1 MKPQTPPATCDVAQ
15 LVLRHQA
22 GLWRYLR
29 SLGCDAALAEDLT
42 QETFLAV
49 LQRPFEDRNPAA
61 TFKYLRTVAK
71 NLLVS
76 LHRRGIKVS
85 PVADLE
91 ELDAFWD
98 RWGDDDGETMLTAL
112 RECMQR
118 LTPRARQA
126 LQLRF
131 GSDAARC
138 DIAQQLGMSENGAKN
153 LMQRAKSRLREC
165 IERKL
170 RTRDE

>member
-22 GLWRYLR
+22 GVWRYLR

-49 LQRPFEDRNPAA
+49 LQRPFEDRNPSA

-71 NLLVS
+71 NLLIN
-76 LHRRGIKVS
+76 LQRRSSKVS
-85 PVADLE
+85 QVADIE

-98 RWGDDDGETMLTAL
+98 RLGDDHGEAMLAAL
-112 RECMQR
+112 RECMAR
-118 LTPRARQA
+118 LAPRARRA
-126 LQLRF
+126 LELRF
-131 GSDAARC
+131 GADAARC

-153 LMQRAKSRLREC
+153 LMQRAKTRLREC

-170 RTRDE
+170 RSHND